1 MMKVY
6 DMVTYGMHDP
16 DEIAP
21 PYGYEAPPA
30 MHMTAIPAL
39 QLHTLQLTP
48 TPRTETLPPSL
59 RNMDIDQ
66 FLERISD

>member
-21 PYGYEAPPA
+21 SYGYETPQA
-30 MHMTAIPAL
+30 MPMTAVPAL